1 MTTVRLKLPYPPT
14 VNHVYGL
21 GRKGTLYMKPEGKAY
36 TERIAWTV
44 KSLCRTTKLFGPLA
58 VAYILHPPD
67 KRKRDI
73 ANCEK
78 VLTDAIQASGLFD
91 DDFQIATMIL
101 SRGEPVVGGSVEV
114 VITATTPCPAVR
126 KNIVERAVSEL
137 SR

>member
-1 MTTVRLKLPYPPT
+1 MTVIRMRLPYPPT
-14 VNHVYGL
+14 INHVYGNTDGG
-21 GRKGTLYMKPEGKAY
+21 GRYMKPEGKAY
-36 TERIAWTV
+36 AERIAWTV

-78 VLTDAIQASGLFD
+78 VLTDAIQASGLFA

-114 VITATTPCPAVR
+114 TITATTPCPAVR